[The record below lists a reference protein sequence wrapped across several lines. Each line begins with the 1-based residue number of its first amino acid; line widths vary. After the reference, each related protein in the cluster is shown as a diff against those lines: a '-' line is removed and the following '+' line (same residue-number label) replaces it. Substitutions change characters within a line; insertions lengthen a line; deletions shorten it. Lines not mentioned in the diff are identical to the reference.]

1 MFTCKE
7 YFTVIN
13 YIRAYIVEYIYD
25 NKALKKVLR
34 NSKGLKASIRMAG
47 TDDFNVYIEKSDFLY
62 MMSQQ
67 PYKFGYRI
75 YDNIIDIELDP
86 NYNN

>member
-1 MFTCKE
+1 M
-7 YFTVIN
+7 
-13 YIRAYIVEYIYD
+13 EYIYD

-34 NSKGLKASIRMAG
+34 NSKGLKACIRMAG
-47 TDDFNVYIEKSDFLY
+47 TDDFIVYVEKSDFLH

-75 YDNIIDIELDP
+75 YDNIIDIELDS
-86 NYNN
+86 NYID

>member
-1 MFTCKE
+1 M
-7 YFTVIN
+7 
-13 YIRAYIVEYIYD
+13 EYIYD

-67 PYKFGYRI
+67 PSIKFGYRI
-75 YDNIIDIELDP
+75 YDNIIDIELNP
-86 NYNN
+86 NYIY

>member
-1 MFTCKE
+1 MD
-7 YFTVIN
+7 
-13 YIRAYIVEYIYD
+13 YIY
-25 NKALKKVLR
+25 NNAALKKVLK
-34 NSKGLKASIRMAG
+34 NSKGFKACIRMAG
-47 TDDFNVYIEKSDFLY
+47 TDNFNVYIEKSDFLY

-86 NYNN
+86 NYL